1 MDREG
6 QGQPPVHCVLCVIR
20 LVDLLAR
27 RRRRLRVDRLS
38 IVLLLYKW
46 SPVWADALAAGVGQE
61 LWSHIGMQSMPFDF
75 ISLEIVAGHNARH
88 FCYKIISHTQ
98 QNRRN

>member
-1 MDREG
+1 M
-6 QGQPPVHCVLCVIR
+6 HCVLCVIR
-20 LVDLLAR
+20 LVDLLAHR
-27 RRRRLRVDRLS
+27 RRHRRRVDRLS

-46 SPVWADALAAGVGQE
+46 SPVWAAVAAGVGQE

-75 ISLEIVAGHNARH
+75 ISLEIVAVHNTRH

-98 QNRRN
+98 QKND

>member
-1 MDREG
+1 M
-6 QGQPPVHCVLCVIR
+6 HCVLCVIR

-27 RRRRLRVDRLS
+27 RRRRRRVDRLS

>member
-1 MDREG
+1 M
-6 QGQPPVHCVLCVIR
+6 HCVLCVIR
-20 LVDLLAR
+20 LVDLLAHRHRHR
-27 RRRRLRVDRLS
+27 RRVDRLS

-46 SPVWADALAAGVGQE
+46 SPVWAAVAVAVAAGVGQE

-75 ISLEIVAGHNARH
+75 ISLEIVAVHNTRH

-98 QNRRN
+98 QKND